1 MQSMIHVQAKVV
13 GKRRPLVPNW
23 AVPIPEEMENKHRAT
38 LRELIALVVMEEVE
52 AFEARQAERRFMRVL
67 SKSQIENAAQR
78 GKVDAAQAPAEVTDV
93 VVDREQALSNAL
105 TAFED
110 GLYYVFLDEVQIE
123 TLDQPIF
130 LTAGSQV
137 TFLRLV
143 PLAGG

>member
-1 MQSMIHVQAKVV
+1 MQSMIHVKAKMV

-23 AVPIPEEMENKHRAT
+23 AVPIPEDIETKNRAT
-38 LRELIALVVMEEVE
+38 LRELISLVVIAEVE
-52 AFEARQAERRFMRVL
+52 AFEDRQAERRFMRVL

-78 GKVDAAQAPAEVTDV
+78 GKVDAAKAPAAMTDV

-110 GLYYVFLDEVQIE
+110 GLYYVFLNEVQIE